1 MARNSTR
8 KHVKLRRKSHRPAA
22 RRPAAAASPPAVGIA
37 CRSRAYGQCNA
48 DTSHALKAH
57 ARPPTAE
64 CDAMQRRSTEST
76 SAHRGHRGHTAHSG
90 SVALLHAPAVRSA
103 LQCHRTLARAL
114 PAVPSRSAQTPLP
127 VGECSRVRSA
137 VASPD
142 RAVAPLPSQGVPELA
157 AERAKAD
164 VLLRALGADTSS
176 LQAELG
182 HWSPWQVK

>member
-1 MARNSTR
+1 MPTGATG
-8 KHVKLRRKSHRPAA
+8 
-22 RRPAAAASPPAVGIA
+22 AS
-37 CRSRAYGQCNA
+37 
-48 DTSHALKAH
+48 
-57 ARPPTAE
+57 
-64 CDAMQRRSTEST
+64 
-76 SAHRGHRGHTAHSG
+76 HSG
-90 SVALLHAPAVRSA
+90 SVALPALLHAPAVHSA

-127 VGECSRVRSA
+127 VGECSRARSA

-142 RAVAPLPSQGVPELA
+142 RAVAPLLSQGVPELA

-182 HWSPWQVK
+182 HWSPWQVSRSEVSDDGPLTLGGGG